1 MATRREFLQQGF
13 GVTAASVLALPLIG
27 CASGNSARQG
37 NTSAQAAPPKASA
50 ARPAAPAVVTESKT
64 AASKPAMGHA
74 SAQSAPSGLSGSRGE
89 LEPPPDIFDAQA
101 LDLEFWL
108 KPRTIEVYRP
118 ASNERAKLLYWRDG
132 EVIDSAYQDLCHL
145 LRDVNGKATANIDPK
160 LFETLWGTQAFV
172 RRYGIDT
179 PLEILSGYRT
189 PASNNK
195 LREAGV
201 PAARQSLH
209 VVGRAADIRIGNLNS
224 EVLGGLVRSF
234 RQGGV
239 GFYYRA
245 GPRGGWIHADTG
257 LNRTWKG

>member
-1 MATRREFLQQGF
+1 MASRRDFIQR
-13 GVTAASVLALPLIG
+13 GVGLTAASFLSVPLIG
-27 CASGNSARQG
+27 CASSAPVRHSNMTTTTPKPVKQM
-37 NTSAQAAPPKASA
+37 ARAA
-50 ARPAAPAVVTESKT
+50 E
-64 AASKPAMGHA
+64 
-74 SAQSAPSGLSGSRGE
+74 QSAPSGTGGMM
-89 LEPPPDIFDAQA
+89 EPPPDIFDAQA

-108 KPRTIEVYRP
+108 RPRTIEVTRP
-118 ASNERAKLLYWRDG
+118 ASKERAKLLYWKDG
-132 EVIDSAYQDLCHL
+132 EIIQSAYEDLCHL
-145 LRDVNGKATANIDPK
+145 MRDVNGGNEARNIDPK

-172 RRYGIDT
+172 QRYGIDS
-179 PLEILSGYRT
+179 PVEILSGYRT
-189 PASNNK
+189 PASNAK

-209 VVGRAADIRIGNLNS
+209 MVGRAADIRLANLNS

-257 LNRTWKG
+257 LQRTWKG